1 MILLNVDT
9 EQSITDGYIRNTLQ
23 YDLINDDDVIDKKL
37 IASLWYGSDKN
48 WYCTKRLY
56 NIETINLNKQ
66 YNLPL
71 DYNFHDGVSDF
82 CFSIIVDLFI
92 QFCVDWIDKESTDL
106 NYLYK
111 KIRRMYIDGKY

>member
-1 MILLNVDT
+1 MTLLT
-9 EQSITDGYIRNTLQ
+9 
-23 YDLINDDDVIDKKL
+23 KKL

-71 DYNFHDGVSDF
+71 DYNFHD
-82 CFSIIVDLFI
+82 IVDLFI
-92 QFCVDWIDKESTDL
+92 QFSVDWIDKESTDL

-111 KIRRMYIDGKY
+111 KLRRMYIDGKY

>member
-9 EQSITDGYIRNTLQ
+9 EQSITDGCIRNTLQ
-23 YDLINDDDVIDKKL
+23 YDLINDDDAIDKKL

-71 DYNFHDGVSDF
+71 DYNFHD
-82 CFSIIVDLFI
+82 IVDLFI
-92 QFCVDWIDKESTDL
+92 QFSVDWIDKESTCL
-106 NYLYK
+106 LYTSPSP
-111 KIRRMYIDGKY
+111 RDRG

>member
-9 EQSITDGYIRNTLQ
+9 EQSITDGCIRNTLQ

-71 DYNFHDGVSDF
+71 DYNFHD
-82 CFSIIVDLFI
+82 IVDLFI